1 MGNLSF
7 HLKLFNLANI
17 SSNMHIY
24 MLEILCIAMYYLD
37 LEDEK
42 NYGGHTYVMTD
53 RLVAG
58 FNSITVYH
66 T

>member
-1 MGNLSF
+1 
-7 HLKLFNLANI
+7 
-17 SSNMHIY
+17 
-24 MLEILCIAMYYLD
+24 MLEILGIAMYYLD

-42 NYGGHTYVMTD
+42 NYGGHTYIMAD

-58 FNSITVYH
+58 FNSITIYR